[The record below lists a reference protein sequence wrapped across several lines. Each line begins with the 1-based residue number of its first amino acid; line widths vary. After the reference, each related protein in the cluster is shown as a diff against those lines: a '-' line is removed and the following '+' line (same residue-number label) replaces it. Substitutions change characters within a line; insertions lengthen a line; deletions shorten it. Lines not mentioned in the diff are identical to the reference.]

1 MASPLFP
8 PPDVLGT
15 DWTPPLADVRWVTRK
30 YLDVPYAGDSPAQ
43 CLDLYLPE
51 AGEGP
56 FPLLIHIHGGAFSAG
71 NKRDSRMD
79 SCLTLLEEG
88 FAVASLGYRLSGEAV
103 FPAAVLDCRAAVRFL
118 RKNAAAYGL
127 DPARFAV
134 TGSSAGGN
142 LAAMLAMNVP
152 NGAFP
157 GEGAGEDYG
166 ETPYVSA
173 AVDQFGPISFIE
185 MDDQARRNGL
195 SHVDHDEPFSP
206 ESRYLGIPVP
216 DAPRS
221 LCIQSDPTTYAG
233 PHMCPLLVQHGT
245 GDRLVPF
252 EQSETFVRRLREK
265 GLGEKVTFTPLAG
278 ADHEDDLF
286 FTEDNRNLVREFLN
300 AHL

>member
-51 AGEGP
+51 
-56 FPLLIHIHGGAFSAG
+56 
-71 NKRDSRMD
+71 
-79 SCLTLLEEG
+79 
-88 FAVASLGYRLSGEAV
+88 
-103 FPAAVLDCRAAVRFL
+103 
-118 RKNAAAYGL
+118 
-127 DPARFAV
+127 
-134 TGSSAGGN
+134 
-142 LAAMLAMNVP
+142 
-152 NGAFP
+152 
-157 GEGAGEDYG
+157 AGEDYG

-221 LCIQSDPTTYAG
+221 LCIQSNPTTYAG

-265 GLGEKVTFTPLAG
+265 GLGEKVTFVSLPG

-286 FTEDNRNLVREFLN
+286 YTQENLDAVFAFLDE
-300 AHL
+300 ALGR